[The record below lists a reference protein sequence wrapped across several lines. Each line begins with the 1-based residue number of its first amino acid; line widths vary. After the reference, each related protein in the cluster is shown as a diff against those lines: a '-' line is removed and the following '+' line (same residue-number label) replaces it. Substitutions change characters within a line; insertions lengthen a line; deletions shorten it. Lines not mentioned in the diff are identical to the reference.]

1 MREIMGKRA
10 TVQDWLGDSIAMG
23 PIFHAVSAAIG
34 LRSKYTRGRSTSAV
48 LGGQAAGFIP
58 FGAYLRYMRILADPV
73 KRKTFSNDFGA
84 FENFI
89 NPIVDVIPG
98 ISQELDP
105 KLRRLGHR
113 QTELKKFD
121 MPAESMKI
129 LFLNVRSID
138 KKEFQTYIN
147 EQFQEGKPQARR
159 KKAMRGWR
167 PKRIN
172 QRQRAKNKARRGYD

>member
-1 MREIMGKRA
+1 MLYMREIMGKRA

-58 FGAYLRYMRILADPV
+58 FGAYLRYMRILADPI
-73 KRKTFSNDFGA
+73 KRKTFSKDYSA

-98 ISQELDP
+98 VSQELDP

-121 MPAESMKI
+121 IPAESMKM

-138 KKEFQTYIN
+138 KKEFQEYFN
-147 EQFQEGKPQARR
+147 EQQRAKKPQARR
-159 KKAMRGWR
+159 KAAMRRWR
-167 PKRIN
+167 PKRPTRPRR
-172 QRQRAKNKARRGYD
+172 RQYYE